1 MPQDHSFDVVSQF
14 DRQELVNAVD
24 QARREITTRYDFKG
38 ITVEITLESETITL
52 LSGTEAQLKSIVDV
66 LQTKAHRRDIDLKV
80 LDPQKPEPAAKGNVR
95 QVVKLRQGIGEELAR
110 DLNKRIRAQH
120 PKAQVRT
127 QGDQLRVSSKDKDE
141 LQSVIQQ
148 LRDTEL
154 DVPLRLSKAEMDG
167 GRGVEAVLDLVRSEE
182 KVVSAALGPNQSK
195 AFLDRVSQLMERS
208 IS

>member
-1 MPQDHSFDVVSQF
+1 MSGHAALGPVTGRYPHQVMPQDHSFDVVSEF

-52 LSGTEAQLKSIVDV
+52 LSGTEAQLKSIIDV
-66 LQTKAHRRDIDLKV
+66 LQTKAHRRGIDLKV

-110 DLNKRIRAQH
+110 DLTKRIRAQH

-127 QGDQLRVSSKDKDE
+127 QGDQLRVASKDKDE
-141 LQSVIQQ
+141 LQAVIQQ

-154 DVPLRLSKAEMDG
+154 DVPLQFTNYR
-167 GRGVEAVLDLVRSEE
+167 
-182 KVVSAALGPNQSK
+182 
-195 AFLDRVSQLMERS
+195 
-208 IS
+208 